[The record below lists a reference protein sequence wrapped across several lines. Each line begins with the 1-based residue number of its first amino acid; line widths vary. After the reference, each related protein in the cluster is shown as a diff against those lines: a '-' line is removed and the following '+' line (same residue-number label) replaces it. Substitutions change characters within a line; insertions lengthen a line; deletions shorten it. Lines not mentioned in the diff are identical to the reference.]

1 MMFRKW
7 FVQDRQKEEENLPEK
22 TYPYHRITSILE
34 ELSEADVDLL
44 EKYMANLKQRKPVQS
59 VSKNP
64 NQRTKGQQLK
74 SKQKGRKRNRN
85 LNDEIQEAR
94 DKLKAEQLFAQE
106 RRTP

>member
-1 MMFRKW
+1 MFRKW
-7 FVQDRQKEEENLPEK
+7 FVQTVQKEEEKVSEK

-44 EKYMANLKQRKPVQS
+44 ENYIANLKQRKPVQS

-74 SKQKGRKRNRN
+74 SKQKERKRNRN

>member
-1 MMFRKW
+1 MFRKW
-7 FVQDRQKEEENLPEK
+7 FVKDEKKEEENLPEK
-22 TYPYHRITSILE
+22 TFPYHRITSILE

-44 EKYMANLKQRKPVQS
+44 EKYMANLKQRKSIQF

-74 SKQKGRKRNRN
+74 SKQKERKRNRN

>member
-1 MMFRKW
+1 MFRKL
-7 FVQDRQKEEENLPEK
+7 FVQKGQKEEISK
-22 TYPYHRITSILE
+22 KIYPYYRITSILE
-34 ELSEADVDLL
+34 KLSEADVDLL
-44 EKYMANLKQRKPVQS
+44 EKYIENLKQRKPIQS

-74 SKQKGRKRNRN
+74 SKQKGQKRNRN